1 MGWESNNNNGVEDS
15 LQLHGEARNK
25 RAVGVIGRCAAE
37 GSVIL
42 PSLHMIILPVETNN
56 TLGGNLGI
64 QNTCRQH
71 CQKTPIA
78 CIDNMY
84 CFFCYVHLV

>member
-42 PSLHMIILPVETNN
+42 PSLHMIICL
-56 TLGGNLGI
+56 
-64 QNTCRQH
+64 
-71 CQKTPIA
+71 
-78 CIDNMY
+78 
-84 CFFCYVHLV
+84 